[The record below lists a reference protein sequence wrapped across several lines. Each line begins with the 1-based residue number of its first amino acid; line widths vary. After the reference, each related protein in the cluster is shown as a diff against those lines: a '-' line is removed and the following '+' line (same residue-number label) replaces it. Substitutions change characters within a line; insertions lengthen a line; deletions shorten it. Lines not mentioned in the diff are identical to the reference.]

1 MTWRSAME
9 IHTINIVYDFC
20 IMSAIIFIAKLLRI
34 KIKAFQKLHIPTAL
48 IAGFIGLVFGKYG
61 FGWIPFSSEA
71 SGYASILIS
80 VLFAT
85 LFLGNKKSMSAKT
98 VMHNVGDTFLVNY
111 AAETAQFAISMILGA
126 TIFGL
131 IFPEVHKGFTLLL
144 PAGFIGGHG
153 TAAAIGSAFA
163 TEGWED
169 ATSIG
174 QTFATIGLLC
184 GIILGVVFINIAV
197 RKGYTRKVRSVDEL
211 GEDCHSGLLE
221 ETERPSIGQETIS
234 SMSLDSI
241 TWHLV
246 LVLVSVG
253 GAYLLN
259 TALKRLLPGVSFPVY
274 GLALIVSL
282 FVQKILNLLKLDSY
296 MDKKV
301 ITHIG
306 SSATDYLVAF
316 GVATINI
323 SVVLKFWL
331 PILVLV
337 VLGLLLVAFFLFVVS
352 PRLFRNYWF
361 ERGIYIFGMSTGVMS
376 TGVILLRIIDPNF
389 ETGVLEDFGLAWVIM
404 TFVDLALVSLTP
416 IFVMQGFGLTA
427 GLVLLATVIIAI
439 VLCAK
444 IYGVHRDKL
453 AKRDGE

>member
-1 MTWRSAME
+1 M
-9 IHTINIVYDFC
+9 
-20 IMSAIIFIAKLLRI
+20 
-34 KIKAFQKLHIPTAL
+34 
-48 IAGFIGLVFGKYG
+48 
-61 FGWIPFSSEA
+61 
-71 SGYASILIS
+71 
-80 VLFAT
+80 
-85 LFLGNKKSMSAKT
+85 
-98 VMHNVGDTFLVNY
+98 
-111 AAETAQFAISMILGA
+111 
-126 TIFGL
+126 
-131 IFPEVHKGFTLLL
+131 L

-282 FVQKILNLLKLDSY
+282 FVQKILNLLELDSY
-296 MDKKV
+296 E
-301 ITHIG
+301 
-306 SSATDYLVAF
+306 
-316 GVATINI
+316 
-323 SVVLKFWL
+323 
-331 PILVLV
+331 
-337 VLGLLLVAFFLFVVS
+337 
-352 PRLFRNYWF
+352 NY
-361 ERGIYIFGMSTGVMS
+361 
-376 TGVILLRIIDPNF
+376 
-389 ETGVLEDFGLAWVIM
+389 
-404 TFVDLALVSLTP
+404 
-416 IFVMQGFGLTA
+416 
-427 GLVLLATVIIAI
+427 
-439 VLCAK
+439 
-444 IYGVHRDKL
+444 
-453 AKRDGE
+453 